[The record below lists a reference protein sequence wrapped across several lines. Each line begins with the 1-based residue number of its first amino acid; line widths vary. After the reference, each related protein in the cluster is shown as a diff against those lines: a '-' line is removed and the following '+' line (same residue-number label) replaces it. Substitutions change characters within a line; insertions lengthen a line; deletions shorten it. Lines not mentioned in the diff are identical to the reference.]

1 MANTEQLRIHSR
13 SWVSFSPGETERD
26 LKTVACQQVQYI
38 GLASRQSCKA
48 SLRPRFFA
56 VTLET
61 LEIPACTNPL
71 EMHASLRLHALGM
84 RSHLHRRIN
93 SRLATLQC
101 SRDLAKPNTVI
112 HVRIEYYVLVVDK
125 IIERDCIICILHK

>member
-1 MANTEQLRIHSR
+1 
-13 SWVSFSPGETERD
+13 
-26 LKTVACQQVQYI
+26 
-38 GLASRQSCKA
+38 
-48 SLRPRFFA
+48 
-56 VTLET
+56 
-61 LEIPACTNPL
+61 
-71 EMHASLRLHALGM
+71 MHASLRLHALGM

-125 IIERDCIICILHK
+125 ISERDCIICILHKQEVEYLKFIEKGKQIFS